1 MTKEEMEITEKENIV
16 PYSGLKN
23 GYVDWEDLDL
33 EDNGDPLMVSDYVV
47 EIFDYMSHL
56 EVNFVYSVF
65 IVIFMFYLYACL
77 LVCSFVCLLKSHQCR
92 NKWSLLIILC

>member
-1 MTKEEMEITEKENIV
+1 MTKEELEITEKENIM
-16 PYSGLKN
+16 PYSGLNN

-56 EVNFVYSVF
+56 EVNLVFFVS
-65 IVIFMFYLYACL
+65 
-77 LVCSFVCLLKSHQCR
+77 
-92 NKWSLLIILC
+92 IIL